1 MIRRR
6 AIESNWKISLRELSQ
21 NEISTVDGKNK
32 SKIREEKGEGFW
44 RKRKR
49 KKIMTPSLSLGLMRE
64 NDRYKNS
71 TRTVTRTRV
80 LPRQDTSSFADS
92 KDR

>member
-6 AIESNWKISLRELSQ
+6 AIESNWKISLRDLSQ

-44 RKRKR
+44 RKRK
-49 KKIMTPSLSLGLMRE
+49 KIMTTSLSLGLMRE

-92 KDR
+92 RDR

>member
-6 AIESNWKISLRELSQ
+6 AIESNWKISLRDLSQ
-21 NEISTVDGKNK
+21 NEISTVDGKN
-32 SKIREEKGEGFW
+32 KIREEKGEGFW

-49 KKIMTPSLSLGLMRE
+49 KKIMTTSLSLGLMRE

>member
-1 MIRRR
+1 
-6 AIESNWKISLRELSQ
+6 
-21 NEISTVDGKNK
+21 
-32 SKIREEKGEGFW
+32 
-44 RKRKR
+44 
-49 KKIMTPSLSLGLMRE
+49 MRE